1 METSKFGAHG
11 EVKASFDPR
20 QNVLFIDLIG
30 PFNLEFMSRYETVV
44 GAQRAKIASP
54 CWASLVNVNGLGLA
68 PMAATAS
75 ANDIVDKA
83 EVKGLVATAII
94 LNETEGLQMQKK
106 FWTRLYKGSS
116 LHFSFFSNKEDALAW
131 LQQHIDSC
139 EQTMKAG
146 RLA

>member
-20 QNVLFIDLIG
+20 QNILFIDLIG

-44 GAQRAKIASP
+44 GAQRAKIESP

-68 PMAATAS
+68 PMAATTS
-75 ANDIVDKA
+75 AHDIVEKA

-94 LNETEGLQMQKK
+94 LNETEGLELQKK
-106 FWTRLYKGSS
+106 FWTRLYTGSS
-116 LHFSFFSNKEDALAW
+116 LAFSFFSNKEDALAW

-139 EQTMKAG
+139 EQTTKAG